1 MRIPNGRALQDK
13 LLFVLVLC
21 CFSGPAFGSAKGSG
35 AGDSKVGRNSSVRS
49 AQESL
54 TVETDSNSEYSRIL
68 GQLEQMDTTGQR
80 ATLLSQSFFQS
91 LSWIGR
97 TACINYACGIL
108 AVDQCRQV
116 LEHALSDEALVVRDH
131 GLRIMISTKKI
142 SDEEK
147 RLAAERTVGDARN
160 YRKGRPFWI
169 VDRARGFL
177 LAEAKNS
184 STR

>member
-1 MRIPNGRALQDK
+1 MCIPNGSGLQVK
-13 LLFVLVLC
+13 WLVVLVLC
-21 CFSGPAFGSAKGSG
+21 CFSVAAFGASKGSG
-35 AGDSKVGRNSSVRS
+35 AVDSKSGRNSSARS
-49 AQESL
+49 VDENLAA
-54 TVETDSNSEYSRIL
+54 ETDSNVEYSKIL
-68 GQLEQMDTTGQR
+68 SQLEQMDNAGQR

-108 AVDQCRQV
+108 SVDQCRRV

-131 GLRIMISTKKI
+131 GLRIMISAKKI

-147 RLAAERTVGDARN
+147 RLAAERAVGDARN

-184 STR
+184 TTR